1 MRVEVPT
8 QILKTHSEFSEVC
21 DPDSEFSFHPWLASE
36 IRKRIGGSVAF
47 LKASEW
53 ACEDNACPVNE
64 TWIEVFTEDR
74 GKLLK
79 TIRISRKKHLI
90 SKLDLKLSFEKQG
103 L

>member
-1 MRVEVPT
+1 MT
-8 QILKTHSEFSEVC
+8 S
-21 DPDSEFSFHPWLASE
+21 
-36 IRKRIGGSVAF
+36 
-47 LKASEW
+47 LKAIEW
-53 ACEDNACPVNE
+53 ACEDHSCPIIE
-64 TWIEVFTEDR
+64 TWIEVFTKDR